1 MQQAYMEYETPTG
14 DRVSMILPVEEA
26 FQEAKDALNAGFT
39 KVTYLKLAGSRIKWF
54 MHKVDATYMLA
65 GSLQ

>member
-1 MQQAYMEYETPTG
+1 MNCWLEYEAVNG
-14 DRVSMILPVEEA
+14 DRVGIILPVEEA
-26 FQEAKDALNAGFT
+26 FQEAKDALEAGFT

-54 MHKVDATYMLA
+54 MRKVDAKFMLA